1 MSGQKRDPQSERILI
16 TGATGAVGPA
26 VVDTFCEAYRYVR
39 AVARHRPPAG
49 LLPGAVEFAAGDVA
63 QPSFCDSV
71 MEGVTIVLHLAGR
84 TPLADPAGEG
94 HAEYEHANV
103 AGTRSVIESAVR
115 AGVRRVVF
123 FSTVSVYGA
132 SGGRVFDE
140 SCAPSPAGI
149 YAETKLRAED
159 AVREARNIEGAPL
172 GCILRLAAVYGPR
185 TRGNYRT
192 LVRALA
198 RRRFIRVG
206 DGSNRRALIY
216 EKDAAQAALLAA
228 LHPAAAG
235 AVFNL
240 SDGRNHTMNEI
251 LETICRA
258 LGRKPPRLGIPPG
271 PVRRAVAFAEGTASL
286 LGLRSPVTSRMLETY
301 LQDVAVDSRSIQA
314 RLGFAPRFDL
324 KRGWEETVAAM
335 RRGGLL

>member
-1 MSGQKRDPQSERILI
+1 VSGQKRDPQSEHILI
-16 TGATGAVGPA
+16 TGATGALGPA
-26 VVDTFCEAYRYVR
+26 VVETFCEAYRYVR

-49 LLPGAVEFAAGDVA
+49 LLPDAVEFVEGDIV

-71 MEGVTIVLHLAGR
+71 MEDVTVVLHLAGR
-84 TPLADPAGEG
+84 TPLADPARERRD
-94 HAEYEHANV
+94 EYERANV
-103 AGTRSVIESAVR
+103 SGTRSIVESAVR
-115 AGVRRVVF
+115 SGVRRVVF

-140 SCAPSPAGI
+140 SCAPAPAGI
-149 YAETKLRAED
+149 YAETKLQAED
-159 AVREARNIEGAPL
+159 AVRNARRPDGAPL
-172 GCILRLAAVYGPR
+172 GCILRLAAVYGPH

-198 RRRFIRVG
+198 RRRFIPVG
-206 DGSNRRALIY
+206 DGGNRRALIY
-216 EKDAAQAALLAA
+216 DKDAAQAALIAA

-235 AVFNL
+235 SLFNL

-251 LETICRA
+251 VEAICRA
-258 LGRKPPRLGIPPG
+258 LGRRPPRLRLPPG
-271 PVRRAVAFAEGTASL
+271 PVRTGIAVIERAASL
-286 LGLRSPVTSRMLETY
+286 LGLRPPVTGRMLETY
-301 LQDVAVDSRSIQA
+301 LQDIAVDSRSIRE

-324 KRGWEETVAAM
+324 TRGWEETVAAM